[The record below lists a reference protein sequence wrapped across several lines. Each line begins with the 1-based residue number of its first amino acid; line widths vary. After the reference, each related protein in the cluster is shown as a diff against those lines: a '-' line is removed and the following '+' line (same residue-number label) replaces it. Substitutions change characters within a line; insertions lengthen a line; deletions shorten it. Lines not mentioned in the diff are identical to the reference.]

1 MLAAARGIEGWQL
14 VKSKTSGVGAIERE
28 GKPLAKD
35 AEIISVTESF
45 LLMSLSCDSG
55 VPAALPYMAHDIG
68 LAGAILI
75 DLLLDRRI
83 RFQRDHVELISRQPT
98 GHGFLNQ
105 ALQELHRA
113 GEPLNLGQGLE
124 LLAEDASNLQYAAF
138 QHLTDLGL
146 VSIKCRLLASGF
158 EAHSFPYTKNGEKRS
173 LIARISLNEVLD
185 LRDVLAGNVADACG
199 LFDVVLRKKHRKQ
212 LTNRI
217 HQLIGTDYVGEEVI
231 EMVEATSQVGYH
243 PARGLAPTAA
253 NKRVQKNEKTNTWE
267 WRAFW
272 SDQAPVV
279 TPSYGVALDS
289 SVEFKTTNVSDRYL
303 LIPGQRD
310 NIKMRKHGL
319 EVKQLI
325 ESHRHYEAFRP
336 KEVFKFPIEVGDLT
350 RVFPR
355 LYGGLDKVVNENEF
369 EAVLQTYGYAPS
381 HVKVKKLR
389 NRMRLADDVQL
400 ELCRFTLKR
409 RTYWSACVE
418 GPDLSCVRTCVHTIN
433 PQAGRVMGYM
443 EFLDQVVREQ

>member
-1 MLAAARGIEGWQL
+1 MQYIAVEQPCPFVSLIRLNRPKELNALSIPLLIEFAAALKEAEESEDIRCVVLTGDERSFSAGADIKEMPESGIPMWGQKDRLLSWQTL
-14 VKSKTSGVGAIERE
+14 ETFK
-28 GKPLAKD
+28 KPL
-35 AEIISVTESF
+35 I
-45 LLMSLSCDSG
+45 
-55 VPAALPYMAHDIG
+55 AAVNG
-68 LAGAILI
+68 W
-75 DLLLDRRI
+75 
-83 RFQRDHVELISRQPT
+83 
-98 GHGFLNQ
+98 
-105 ALQELHRA
+105 AL
-113 GEPLNLGQGLE
+113 GG
-124 LLAEDASNLQYAAF
+124 
-138 QHLTDLGL
+138 
-146 VSIKCRLLASGF
+146 GF

-185 LRDVLAGNVADACG
+185 LRDVLAGSVADACG
-199 LFDVVLRKKHRKQ
+199 LLDVVLRKKHRKQ

-231 EMVEATSQVGYH
+231 EMVEATSQVGYR

-253 NKRVQKNEKTNTWE
+253 NKRVQKNEKTNNWE

-279 TPSYGVALDS
+279 TPSYGVALDP

-355 LYGGLDKVVNENEF
+355 LYGGLDKVVNENEL